1 MSEHNYYQNNKSSH
15 NSENDNE
22 FLDESINDDDFDMV
36 LLTLI
41 KQYPYIYDPN
51 KLNQEKINLAW
62 NNISVEMNE
71 KVEQCQDRYRRLRQY
86 FSKERNR
93 REFVAAGTKR
103 DTKGWA
109 LYDCASFLNPFI
121 MKTKPKLDI
130 LIAQTIQKIGS
141 TLNTV
146 AERLHETSTLPD
158 NLFDTNYLVGRIVV
172 AQLNKMSPKS
182 ANKKRKRIVKC
193 LYSSDSDSN

>member
-15 NSENDNE
+15 NSENDDE
-22 FLDESINDDDFDMV
+22 FLDQRINNDDFDMV

-41 KQYPYIYDPN
+41 KQYPCIYDPN

-71 KVEQCQDRYRRLRQY
+71 KVEQCQDRYRKLRQY

-103 DTKGWA
+103 DTK
-109 LYDCASFLNPFI
+109 
-121 MKTKPKLDI
+121 
-130 LIAQTIQKIGS
+130 
-141 TLNTV
+141 
-146 AERLHETSTLPD
+146 R
-158 NLFDTNYLVGRIVV
+158 
-172 AQLNKMSPKS
+172 
-182 ANKKRKRIVKC
+182 
-193 LYSSDSDSN
+193 